1 MTKHA
6 YILRGIPG
14 SGKTT
19 YARSRWYD
27 ESLGAWKPG
36 VVYCSADDFFTG
48 PDGVY
53 RWSAERR
60 QEGHAYCLRR
70 FAEAV
75 FRGEPTVIVDN
86 TNIRLWEVSKYHDL
100 AFAFGYEVRVVEFL
114 APPELALA
122 RNVHNVRP
130 EDHERM
136 TRTMERPLPFWHYEV
151 VRTG

>member
-19 YARSRWYD
+19 YARNQWAD
-27 ESLGAWKPG
+27 ADGTWKPG
-36 VVYCSADDFFTG
+36 VVYCSADDFFIG

-60 QEGHAYCLRR
+60 QEGHAYCLKR
-70 FAEAV
+70 FADAV
-75 FRGEPTVIVDN
+75 FRGEGTVIVDN

-100 AFAFGYEVRVVEFL
+100 AFAFGYEVRVVEF
-114 APPELALA
+114 AVPPELALA

-136 TRTMERPLPFWHYEV
+136 TRTMERPLPFWSYEV